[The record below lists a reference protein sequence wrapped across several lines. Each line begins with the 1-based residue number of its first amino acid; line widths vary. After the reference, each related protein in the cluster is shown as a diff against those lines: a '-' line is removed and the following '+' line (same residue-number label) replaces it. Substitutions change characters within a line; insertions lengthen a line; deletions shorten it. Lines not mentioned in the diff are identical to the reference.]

1 MKRTFVKDI
10 FADKE
15 AFGGKSI
22 TVAGWARSIRSSNV
36 FGFIELNDGSC
47 FKNVQ
52 VVFEAEK
59 LENYK
64 EIARQNV
71 GAALIVT
78 GTLTLTPEAPQPFE
92 IKAEKI
98 EVEGTSTPDYPIQKK
113 RHTLE
118 FLRTIS
124 YLRPRANLF
133 NAVFRVRSAAAFAIH
148 KFFNEN

>member
-64 EIARQNV
+64 EMLKNV
-71 GAALIVT
+71 EERLVS
-78 GTLTLTPEAPQPFE
+78 L
-92 IKAEKI
+92 K
-98 EVEGTSTPDYPIQKK
+98 
-113 RHTLE
+113 
-118 FLRTIS
+118 
-124 YLRPRANLF
+124 
-133 NAVFRVRSAAAFAIH
+133 
-148 KFFNEN
+148 